1 MKPHLS
7 LSSIPCRSL
16 LAAGALVVSLLLVG
30 GCDRDEDGAPGTSV
44 ANGEH
49 ASEHAERHRDATYV
63 CPMHP
68 DVVRDEPGSCPICGM
83 DLVARSA
90 EAGEGA
96 HAHAEGHP
104 HATYVCP
111 MHPSVVRDE
120 PGTCPI
126 CGMDLVAKRGQETG
140 DAPPAVTLGAAV
152 VQNMGVRTARVERG
166 TLWKYIRTQGTVT
179 YDSDRLIQVHAR
191 TPGWIENL
199 YVRTDGVRVERKDD
213 LADYFSPDVLWAQQE
228 YIATLE
234 DAELDSFGGGA
245 TAQDPTQAY
254 RERAAVDMLRYFK
267 VPSMDVMGLQRS
279 MEPRS
284 IVPIK
289 APQGG
294 VIIEHN
300 VREGMFVTP
309 ATNMFTIVD
318 LTKVWVMV
326 DVFEHQMAWVRPGL
340 SAEITTPAYPGRVWE
355 GQVAFV
361 YPEVSPRARTLRARL
376 ELKND
381 DEALKPNMFV
391 EVVIYGGPKRDVL
404 VLPREALILSGERE
418 LVVKAQGEG
427 HFQPVEVRTG
437 MWRDEEVEVLSGLS
451 EGDEVVVSGQFLIDS
466 ESNLQAS
473 FRRMGD

>member
-1 MKPHLS
+1 
-7 LSSIPCRSL
+7 
-16 LAAGALVVSLLLVG
+16 
-30 GCDRDEDGAPGTSV
+30 
-44 ANGEH
+44 
-49 ASEHAERHRDATYV
+49 
-63 CPMHP
+63 
-68 DVVRDEPGSCPICGM
+68 
-83 DLVARSA
+83 
-90 EAGEGA
+90 
-96 HAHAEGHP
+96 
-104 HATYVCP
+104 
-111 MHPSVVRDE
+111 
-120 PGTCPI
+120 
-126 CGMDLVAKRGQETG
+126 
-140 DAPPAVTLGAAV
+140 
-152 VQNMGVRTARVERG
+152 
-166 TLWKYIRTQGTVT
+166 
-179 YDSDRLIQVHAR
+179 
-191 TPGWIENL
+191 
-199 YVRTDGVRVERKDD
+199 
-213 LADYFSPDVLWAQQE
+213 
-228 YIATLE
+228 
-234 DAELDSFGGGA
+234 
-245 TAQDPTQAY
+245 
-254 RERAAVDMLRYFK
+254 
-267 VPSMDVMGLQRS
+267 MDVMGLQRS

-427 HFQPVEVRTG
+427 RFQPVEVRTG
-437 MWRDEEVEVLSGLS
+437 MWRDDEVEVLSGLS

-466 ESNLQAS
+466 ESNLRAS
-473 FRRMGD
+473 FRRMGE